1 MFCKT
6 LPLAYNGG
14 MKPVVP
20 ALGLV
25 ALLLMTL
32 SGCRFP
38 GTQAPNV
45 GPFDKN
51 GNYVEAWA
59 DDPSKWRSYTPKDVD
74 RDPPQIA
81 KNEQPPDHSIPL
93 EAGSPPV
100 TKPQVSGT
108 RSGGEH
114 TVVKNSPKSKTRS
127 PRDETPKTKTSV
139 ATTKSGAGK
148 SKSSTAKT
156 KSSTAKTKSST
167 AKAKSSTA
175 SSKPTRH
182 TVKSGDSLSSI
193 ASRYG
198 TSVSALK
205 SANGIS
211 GTMIR
216 DGKSLV
222 IPRRK

>member
-6 LPLAYNGG
+6 LPLAYNAG
-14 MKPVVP
+14 MKTVVP
-20 ALGLV
+20 ALGHV

-127 PRDETPKTKTSV
+127 ARDETPKSKTSV

-148 SKSSTAKT
+148 T
-156 KSSTAKTKSST
+156 KSSTAKTKSSV
-167 AKAKSSTA
+167 AKTKSSVA
-175 SSKPTRH
+175 SSKPTRTTRH

>member
-6 LPLAYNGG
+6 LPLAYNAG

-114 TVVKNSPKSKTRS
+114 TVVKNSPKSKT
-127 PRDETPKTKTSV
+127 SV
-139 ATTKSGAGK
+139 ATTKSGAG
-148 SKSSTAKT
+148 KT
-156 KSSTAKTKSST
+156 KSSTAKTKSSV
-167 AKAKSSTA
+167 AKTKSSVA
-175 SSKPTRH
+175 SSKPTRTTRH